1 MGTPDD
7 NTEANAVGMT
17 DGWAEGEN
25 EFLVVGLA
33 DGTVVR

>member
-7 NTEANAVGMT
+7 NTEANTVGMA
-17 DGWAEGEN
+17 DGWVEGESDL
-25 EFLVVGLA
+25 LVVGLV